1 MIVKRSIIIWS
12 FFDAIFKRSHHMTCE
27 LAQCNESNSLHCASC
42 YFSVSFHHAP
52 ITPYENF
59 CEEKLC
65 FSMCHSEIILRCLS
79 SSLVLRNKEYVAQW
93 TSSKNWI
100 KIGIHSLTH
109 SLTHFDDKNKWKI
122 IPTDF
127 ATPAFPI
134 GWRGALQRIV
144 KNLVIIIVSCLCMP
158 KDITE

>member
-27 LAQCNESNSLHCASC
+27 LVQCNESNSLHCASC
-42 YFSVSFHHAP
+42 YFSVSFHDAP

-59 CEEKLC
+59 CEEKFC
-65 FSMCHSEIILRCLS
+65 FSMCHSEIILRSLS
-79 SSLVLRNKEYVAQW
+79 SSLVLQNKEYVAQW

-122 IPTDF
+122 IPIDF
-127 ATPAFPI
+127 ATPTFPI
-134 GWRGALQRIV
+134 GWPGALQRIV
-144 KNLVIIIVSCLCMP
+144 KNLVIIIVSCFCMP

>member
-12 FFDAIFKRSHHMTCE
+12 FFDAIFKRSHDMTCE

-42 YFSVSFHHAP
+42 YFSVSFHDAP

-79 SSLVLRNKEYVAQW
+79 SSLVLRNKEYVAQ
-93 TSSKNWI
+93 
-100 KIGIHSLTH
+100 
-109 SLTHFDDKNKWKI
+109 
-122 IPTDF
+122 
-127 ATPAFPI
+127 
-134 GWRGALQRIV
+134 
-144 KNLVIIIVSCLCMP
+144 
-158 KDITE
+158 

>member
-12 FFDAIFKRSHHMTCE
+12 FFDAIFKRSHDMTCE
-27 LAQCNESNSLHCASC
+27 LAQCNESNSLHRASC
-42 YFSVSFHHAP
+42 YFSVSFHDAP

-109 SLTHFDDKNKWKI
+109 SLTHSF
-122 IPTDF
+122 
-127 ATPAFPI
+127 
-134 GWRGALQRIV
+134 WRQKQV
-144 KNLVIIIVSCLCMP
+144 KNYSYRLCNTRFSHRMTRSSA
-158 KDITE
+158 KNR

>member
-12 FFDAIFKRSHHMTCE
+12 FFDAIFKRSHDMTCE

-42 YFSVSFHHAP
+42 YFSVSFHDAP

-65 FSMCHSEIILRCLS
+65 FSMCHSEIILRSLS

-109 SLTHFDDKNKWKI
+109 SLTHSLILTTKTSEKLFL
-122 IPTDF
+122 PTLQH
-127 ATPAFPI
+127 PLFP
-134 GWRGALQRIV
+134 
-144 KNLVIIIVSCLCMP
+144 
-158 KDITE
+158 